1 MLMKILNVLKTI
13 VKSIKLLCIIIFFF
27 QFYLFLFTKIQ
38 MLEVIQVVHGQG
50 KMKKKL
56 LSGNFEICQGIL
68 SFIFMSQK
76 LEIFR
81 LNVRKIWNLNSSI
94 RDSIVK
100 MSKYVK
106 LNFSILLSS
115 HNNGYLKLTI
125 NTKFDKL
132 CQGIT
137 FLVRKCQVNSL
148 SILCG
153 HLVIR

>member
-1 MLMKILNVLKTI
+1 M
-13 VKSIKLLCIIIFFF
+13 
-27 QFYLFLFTKIQ
+27 
-38 MLEVIQVVHGQG
+38 
-50 KMKKKL
+50 
-56 LSGNFEICQGIL
+56 SGNFEICQGIL
-68 SFIFMSQK
+68 SFIFMSGK
-76 LEIFR
+76 FEIFR
-81 LNVRKIWNLNSSI
+81 LNVREIWNLNSSI

-100 MSKYVK
+100 ISKYVK

-132 CQGIT
+132 CQGKT

>member
-1 MLMKILNVLKTI
+1 MVREKFKKIKVR
-13 VKSIKLLCIIIFFF
+13 
-27 QFYLFLFTKIQ
+27 
-38 MLEVIQVVHGQG
+38 E
-50 KMKKKL
+50 

-68 SFIFMSQK
+68 SFIFMSGK
-76 LEIFR
+76 FEIFR
-81 LNVRKIWNLNSSI
+81 LNVREIWNLNSSI

-100 MSKYVK
+100 ISKYVK

-115 HNNGYLKLTI
+115 HNNGYLKFKI

-132 CQGIT
+132 CQGKT